1 MWSWFSS
8 ILDVMSFSWTFC
20 RYIRNRIEIASKC
33 YVSSFK
39 VDLLLYQA
47 KFFFW
52 NCDVYLGPD
61 VALSDAYGGP
71 RQTYDDDDDVNQYKD
86 YQPETGNC
94 THQDLPC
101 LVGWYD
107 CDVYLDPDAALLDIY
122 GGPRQTSDGD
132 DVNQYKDYQQD
143 SPTMLGRVVWLLC
156 SHSVWILT
164 CYNCTVS
171 VDTQ

>member
-101 LVGWYD
+101 LIGWFD
-107 CDVYLDPDAALLDIY
+107 CYVVTVYGYWLVITALYLWIH
-122 GGPRQTSDGD
+122 S
-132 DVNQYKDYQQD
+132 KCLQD
-143 SPTMLGRVVWLLC
+143 NNLNYTLSCHFLAVT
-156 SHSVWILT
+156 
-164 CYNCTVS
+164 
-171 VDTQ
+171 